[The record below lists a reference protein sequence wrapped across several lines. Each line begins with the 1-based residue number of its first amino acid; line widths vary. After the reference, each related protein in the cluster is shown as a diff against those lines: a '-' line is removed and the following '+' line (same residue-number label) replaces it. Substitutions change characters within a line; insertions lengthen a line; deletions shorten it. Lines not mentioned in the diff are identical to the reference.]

1 MSHLQLSIP
10 WNYSEVSL
18 NDIAKVLSVCAVFLH
33 RLIFLQKFL
42 SPSVVLVVPFIKS
55 ALLEKVGH
63 YDLIRRIGLLN
74 KKWELQ
80 VHTISYLMIYMF
92 CSIFFISFQFGIG
105 KIFF

>member
-1 MSHLQLSIP
+1 MTLQRYRWLVQSF
-10 WNYSEVSL
+10 YTDL
-18 NDIAKVLSVCAVFLH
+18 YFFKKFFLY
-33 RLIFLQKFL
+33 
-42 SPSVVLVVPFIKS
+42 PSVVLVVPFIKS

-92 CSIFFISFQFGIG
+92 CSISFISFQFGIG
-105 KIFF
+105 NISFFKNRVFKFIE